1 MIECATNSKLNGFA
15 KCLRRLIATMYQQQP
30 SGLVDRRGIP
40 TDGRGG
46 GVRRNRIPKT
56 IHQPQSKNGEGCRHR
71 RRPIAMHSHRR
82 RDAQQQQ
89 HAPSSNSNS
98 SNSSTTIRRWR
109 WLALA
114 LVISWNENLAIVNG
128 TTSSS
133 SSSLRRTS
141 TTTGGADETL
151 AELER
156 EELLDTTVDNTSHN
170 NPAGA
175 VPAALLD
182 TSSSSERPLGE
193 ATRPIEKK
201 HAEPAA
207 QQIEKKAAVPMP
219 PPQQHPPKSY
229 SSSSLS
235 PSNSTAAT
243 RDEQQFLDD
252 DDRLFQQPRPSD
264 IIYQKSPSS
273 NFFLVPW
280 VAALGLIGMV
290 FTAWQ
295 MADYPD
301 GFYAGLCRLIF
312 GSIQFLL
319 YILTTPYRIICY
331 YCCGRRTAGG
341 HEPYGRI
348 STMEYGYSSS
358 GKNNTNPALELS

>member
-1 MIECATNSKLNGFA
+1 
-15 KCLRRLIATMYQQQP
+15 
-30 SGLVDRRGIP
+30 
-40 TDGRGG
+40 
-46 GVRRNRIPKT
+46 
-56 IHQPQSKNGEGCRHR
+56 
-71 RRPIAMHSHRR
+71 MHSHRR
-82 RDAQQQQ
+82 RDAQLQQ
-89 HAPSSNSNS
+89 HAPSSTSTTS
-98 SNSSTTIRRWR
+98 SSSSSPTIRRWR

-114 LVISWNENLAIVNG
+114 LVSSRLAIVNG
-128 TTSSS
+128 TASSSSS
-133 SSSLRRTS
+133 SSSLRRT
-141 TTTGGADETL
+141 TT
-151 AELER
+151 ELER
-156 EELLDTTVDNTSHN
+156 EELLDTTTVDNTSN
-170 NPAGA
+170 TNPAGA
-175 VPAALLD
+175 VPAPLLD
-182 TSSSSERPLGE
+182 TSSSSSSERPLGE
-193 ATRPIEKK
+193 ATRPIETK

-207 QQIEKKAAVPMP
+207 AQIKKEAAVPMP
-219 PPQQHPPKSY
+219 PQQQHPPKSD
-229 SSSSLS
+229 SLSSLS
-235 PSNSTAAT
+235 QSNSTATT
-243 RDEQQFLDD
+243 REQQFLDD

-273 NFFLVPW
+273 SNLFLVPW
-280 VAALGLIGMV
+280 VVAALGLIGMV

>member
-1 MIECATNSKLNGFA
+1 
-15 KCLRRLIATMYQQQP
+15 
-30 SGLVDRRGIP
+30 
-40 TDGRGG
+40 
-46 GVRRNRIPKT
+46 
-56 IHQPQSKNGEGCRHR
+56 
-71 RRPIAMHSHRR
+71 MHSHRR
-82 RDAQQQQ
+82 RDAQLQQ
-89 HAPSSNSNS
+89 HAPSSSNSSS
-98 SNSSTTIRRWR
+98 SNSSPTIRRWR
-109 WLALA
+109 WLALT

-128 TTSSS
+128 TTAAS
-133 SSSLRRTS
+133 SSSLRRT

-156 EELLDTTVDNTSHN
+156 EELLDTTVDNTSN
-170 NPAGA
+170 TNPADA
-175 VPAALLD
+175 VPPALLD
-182 TSSSSERPLGE
+182 TTSSERPLGE
-193 ATRPIEKK
+193 ATRPIETK

-207 QQIEKKAAVPMP
+207 AQQIKKEAAVPMP
-219 PPQQHPPKSY
+219 PQQQHPPKSDS

-235 PSNSTAAT
+235 QSNSTAAT
-243 RDEQQFLDD
+243 REQQFLDD

-273 NFFLVPW
+273 NVFLVPW
-280 VAALGLIGMV
+280 VVAALGLIGMV

-301 GFYAGLCRLIF
+301 GFYAGLCRMIF

-348 STMEYGYSSS
+348 STMEYGYSTS
-358 GKNNTNPALELS
+358 KNNTNPALELS